1 MNDFAEP
8 TQIQDLP
15 HDRGTGGPFLGRLL
29 DAALERWEQLHGISE
44 PSFRG
49 RQCGRWSRFKQHA
62 ISGASTV
69 GGFCGMWGLP
79 GMALELPIFY
89 LKLFKALVETCEGF
103 GLDPRVPEERTY
115 ILHLLAI
122 GHLPSVGTRL
132 NAVRKLNQGIP
143 PSKNRAF
150 LWSLPRRVLT
160 AALPVALTP
169 RWMKFAARMALNST
183 SQSRLV
189 EATLNAAQIAYSER
203 CPERLPDEV
212 PTVADSTSP
221 SQVESGL

>member
-1 MNDFAEP
+1 MNDFAKP
-8 TQIQDLP
+8 TRIPELSREGRHNTRIFD
-15 HDRGTGGPFLGRLL
+15 RLL

-62 ISGASTV
+62 ISGAATV
-69 GGFCGMWGLP
+69 GGFCGMFGLP
-79 GMALELPIFY
+79 GMAIELPVFY

-115 ILHLLAI
+115 ILNLLAI
-122 GHLPSVGTRL
+122 GHLPTVGARL
-132 NAVRKLNQGIP
+132 QAVRKLNQGIP
-143 PSKNRAF
+143 PSKNQAL

-160 AALPVALTP
+160 VAIPVALTP

-203 CPERLPDEV
+203 RPERLPDEV
-212 PTVADSTSP
+212 PTVA
-221 SQVESGL
+221 ESELTAH

>member
-1 MNDFAEP
+1 MNDFSAP
-8 TQIQDLP
+8 TKLGNADCSEKHGNRL
-15 HDRGTGGPFLGRLL
+15 FGRLL

-62 ISGASTV
+62 ISGAATV
-69 GGFCGMWGLP
+69 GGFCGMFGLP
-79 GMALELPIFY
+79 GMAIELPVFY

-103 GLDPRVPEERTY
+103 GLDPRIPEERTY
-115 ILHLLAI
+115 ILNLLAI
-122 GHLPSVGTRL
+122 GHLPTIGARL

-143 PSKNRAF
+143 PSRNQAL

-160 AALPVALTP
+160 VALPVALTP
-169 RWMKFAARMALNST
+169 RWMKFATRMALNST

-212 PTVADSTSP
+212 PTVS
-221 SQVESGL
+221 ESELAVP